1 MKTYVFGD
9 SYSVEFSD
17 PHLYPP
23 GHHYCDWKGYVPKK
37 YFHHLSDK
45 FGSTEIINFAKSGND
60 NENIFE
66 KFTEVYEDIQTDDLV
81 IFGWTMLGRFSIC
94 NNLRTEESLEHLW
107 GSSTG
112 FNHFDWVVQAG
123 INKSSKLYHL
133 RILKLIN
140 FINKI
145 LQNNKVVHWTWKH
158 EPGKETT
165 DEKTIKFETN
175 GEVNDYHYNEKTHI
189 ILYDKMIKEFENNNK
204 ISVDLWSPHSFPDK
218 NTSIQKTI

>member
-9 SYSVEFSD
+9 SYSVEFND

-204 ISVDLWSPHSFPDK
+204 ISVDLWSRHLFPDK
-218 NTSIQKTI
+218 NTSIQNVL